1 MYLFS
6 KTATIHPDHIQSAI
20 GFSLEAAAHASRVTG
35 KPIATWTTVYGGSLA
50 GVGWSM
56 RIDSLAENGALLAKL
71 EADRN
76 YTNLVASAR
85 GYFEG
90 PVEDS
95 VSQIVSAHGDGNIG
109 NYVQLTQ
116 AQCAAGRIAEAMAW
130 GADMTA
136 LVFKLTGLNSS
147 MVRSMFGPW
156 AQLGW
161 ITNAETLA
169 DVDRANDATSS
180 NPEYIERIDQGGEL
194 FVTGSA
200 SSRLLRKIG

>member
-6 KTATIHPDHIQSAI
+6 KTATIHPEHVQPAI
-20 GFSLEAAAHASRVTG
+20 GFSLEAAAYASKVTG
-35 KPIATWTTVYGGSLA
+35 KPISTWSTVYGGSLA

-56 RIDSLAENGALLAKL
+56 RVDSLAENGALLAKL
-71 EADRN
+71 EGDRN
-76 YTNLVASAR
+76 YANLVASAR

-90 PVEDS
+90 PVEDTI
-95 VSQIVSAHGDGNIG
+95 SQFVTAHGDGSVG
-109 NYVQLTQ
+109 DYVQITQ
-116 AQCAAGRIAEAMAW
+116 AQCSAGHIAEAMAW

-156 AQLGW
+156 AQLSW

-180 NPEYIERIDQGGEL
+180 SPEYIERIDQGGEL
-194 FVTGSA
+194 FVVGSA